1 MCVSITAQVGLIERY
16 VDTMKTAET
25 AAANGEGGGDSS
37 NADDINKLS
46 SLMLDMGITSPVTRE
61 NAGGAYYQQLAR
73 QLAEFLGDYMP
84 RNGGIMTL
92 SDIYCMFN
100 RARGVELVS
109 PDDVYYAVMLQ
120 KKLMLG
126 YHVRKFDGGLIVLQ
140 SGKLGNAFVG
150 VANSESRPLAHVVLS
165 MPRCVSCDRFPPRRP
180 GCRSFAWYGHEIQ
193 HRIHH

>member
-1 MCVSITAQVGLIERY
+1 
-16 VDTMKTAET
+16 
-25 AAANGEGGGDSS
+25 
-37 NADDINKLS
+37 
-46 SLMLDMGITSPVTRE
+46 MLDMGITSPVTRE

-120 KKLMLG
+120 KKLKLG

-140 SGKLGNAFVG
+140 SGKPGNVCG
-150 VANSESRPLAHVVLS
+150 SRAYCMMHRGSRSVV
-165 MPRCVSCDRFPPRRP
+165 CVLQFIPCDRFPQRRS
-180 GCRSFAWYGHEIQ
+180 GR
-193 HRIHH
+193 